1 MNDIT
6 LIDGRDV
13 RRDRALIKETKRKVK
28 EALAQRTAAL
38 VNKSNSKV
46 TNTVVDLHPGSEPW
60 RLHSRSGAITFVRGA
75 TELLTATESPVGSN
89 EWVLTYVAPESITSE
104 SSSVEQ
110 RDDRAIPEISID
122 NCPD

>member
-1 MNDIT
+1 MNDVI
-6 LIDGRDV
+6 LVDGRDI

-28 EALAQRTAAL
+28 AQRTAAL
-38 VNKSNSKV
+38 VNKYNSKV

-75 TELLTATESPVGSN
+75 TEPLTATESPVGSN

>member
-6 LIDGRDV
+6 LVDGRDV

-38 VNKSNSKV
+38 VNKYNSKV

-60 RLHSRSGAITFVRGA
+60 RLHSRSGVITFVRGA
-75 TELLTATESPVGSN
+75 TEILTATESPVGSN